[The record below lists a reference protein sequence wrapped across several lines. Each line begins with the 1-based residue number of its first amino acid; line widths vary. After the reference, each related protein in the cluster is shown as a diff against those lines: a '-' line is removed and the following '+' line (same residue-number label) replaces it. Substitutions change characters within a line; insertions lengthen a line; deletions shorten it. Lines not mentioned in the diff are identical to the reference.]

1 MDRSMIAKLVIFSSS
16 FMSQSM
22 QAAQKCG
29 GRLVHPRA
37 VCKRCRSM
45 ILSGLGRLKSS
56 SFGCDRGAEDEDG
69 GAGDAGSGW
78 ESANIFN
85 DDAIMEF

>member
-1 MDRSMIAKLVIFSSS
+1 MAAMLIIFSSS
-16 FMSQSM
+16 FMSQIM

-29 GRLVHPRA
+29 GRLVRPRA
-37 VCKRCRSM
+37 ICKRCRSV

-56 SFGCDRGAEDEDG
+56 SFGGGGGAEDGEDG

-78 ESANIFN
+78 ESTNIFD
-85 DDAIMEF
+85 DDAIAVF